1 MGWGD
6 LVGQAVSAAES
17 DMSTVQAAAD
27 AISAAIGQVKPW
39 LTAETWEG
47 AAASAWVGEWTS
59 FYQGV
64 QSCLSS
70 LPAAEADVVSA
81 VRSQMMKVE
90 EAHAATA

>member
-6 LVGQAVSAAES
+6 LVGQAVSAAEA
-17 DMSTVQAAAD
+17 DMNTVQAAAD

-47 AAASAWVGEWTS
+47 AAATAWVGEWTS

-64 QSCLSS
+64 QSCLAN
-70 LPAAEADVVSA
+70 LPSAEADVVA
-81 VRSQMMKVE
+81 TVRTQMMKVE
-90 EAHAATA
+90 AAHAATA